1 METQIARLI
10 TLNIGLTLVGI
21 LGTLAGLVALGF
33 SLGRTLRE
41 ISASLREVSADA
53 RQIAGILERIDA
65 RLHRQYADIDRDLQE
80 IRDLLQGEA

>member
-41 ISASLREVSADA
+41 VSADA
-53 RQIAGILERIDA
+53 RQIAGMLERIDA

-80 IRDLLQGEA
+80 IRDLLRGEE